1 MSAEYVLGVD
11 IGTTSVKVNLIDIS
25 TKKPIARQTKDTRA
39 DCPSELGPAAGNKQD
54 AARIASA
61 FHGCVSRLP
70 RDKLKLVTS
79 IGVCGQMHGVVLWK
93 QGSAWGYQG
102 ERLELSTQ
110 ASGAVSAV
118 YTWQDNRC
126 TPTFLASLP
135 HPESHLGLS
144 SGFGI
149 PTVFWMAKNKP
160 ERLEK
165 YDRAGTIM
173 DLIVAMLCQ
182 LEEPVM
188 SSQNAASWGYFN
200 SVTGEWNKQLLEDA
214 GFPVKFLP
222 HVIPAG
228 GVAGNLKQTWLGIP
242 AGTPVGA
249 ALGDLQ
255 CSVFAN
261 LLRPGLDAVINISTS
276 AQLGFVMPNDFQPEI
291 KSADEDISSVQYF
304 PYFDGQ
310 YLAVAASLNGG
321 NSLALF
327 VKILQQWAHELGF
340 SVPQDKVWQRILDL
354 GAANESTTLQI
365 NPTLLGERHSPEVRG
380 SASNID
386 PSNLSLGS
394 VTRSL
399 CQGIISNL
407 LLMMPRD
414 FLVSH
419 GVERI
424 LGVGSAMTRNAVLQ
438 SEVSKQYEL
447 PLEVL
452 SGGDAALGAGLSRL
466 LHI

>member
-110 ASGAVSAV
+110 ASGSVSAV

-126 TPTFLASLP
+126 TPAFLASLP
-135 HPESHLGLS
+135 HPDSHLGMS

-149 PTVFWMAKNKP
+149 PTLFWMARNKP

-165 YDRAGTIM
+165 YNRAGTIM

-182 LEEPVM
+182 LDEPVM
-188 SSQNAASWGYFN
+188 SVQNAASWGYFN
-200 SVTGEWNKQLLEDA
+200 CVSAQWNKELLQEA
-214 GFPVKFLP
+214 GFPVHFLP
-222 HVIPAG
+222 KVIPAG
-228 GVAGNLKQTWLGIP
+228 GVAGTLKQAWLGIP

-261 LLRPGLDAVINISTS
+261 LVRPGFDAVMNISTS
-276 AQLGFVMPNDFQPEI
+276 GQLGFVMQKEFQPEN
-291 KSADEDISSVQYF
+291 KLADESISSVQYF

-327 VKILQQWAHELGF
+327 VKILQQWAQELGF
-340 SVPQDKVWQRILDL
+340 SVPQDKVWTRILDL
-354 GAANESTTLQI
+354 GAAHESTTLEI
-365 NPTLLGERHSPEVRG
+365 TPTLLGERHNPEVRG
-380 SASNID
+380 TVSNID
-386 PSNLSLGS
+386 QSNLGLGC
-394 VTRSL
+394 VTRAL
-399 CQGIISNL
+399 CQGVIANL
-407 LLMMPRD
+407 LKMMPKE

-419 GVERI
+419 GVDRI
-424 LGVGSAMTRNAVLQ
+424 VGVGSALTRNPVLQ
-438 SEVSKQYEL
+438 SEVSKQYAL

-452 SGGDAALGAGLSRL
+452 TGGDAALGAGLSRL
-466 LHI
+466 LHV

>member
-70 RDKLKLVTS
+70 RDKLKLITS

-110 ASGAVSAV
+110 ASGSVSAV

-126 TPTFLASLP
+126 TPAFLASLP
-135 HPESHLGLS
+135 HPDSHLGMS

-149 PTVFWMAKNKP
+149 PTLFWMARNKP

-165 YDRAGTIM
+165 YNRAGTIM

-182 LEEPVM
+182 LDEPVM
-188 SSQNAASWGYFN
+188 SVQNAASWGYFN
-200 SVTGEWNKQLLEDA
+200 CVSAQWNKELLQEA
-214 GFPVKFLP
+214 GFPVHFLP
-222 HVIPAG
+222 KVIPAG
-228 GVAGNLKQTWLGIP
+228 GVAGTLKQAWLGIP

-261 LLRPGLDAVINISTS
+261 LVRPGFDAVMNISTS
-276 AQLGFVMPNDFQPEI
+276 GQLGFVMQKEFQLEN
-291 KSADEDISSVQYF
+291 K
-304 PYFDGQ
+304 
-310 YLAVAASLNGG
+310 LA
-321 NSLALF
+321 
-327 VKILQQWAHELGF
+327 
-340 SVPQDKVWQRILDL
+340 DKVWTRILDL
-354 GAANESTTLQI
+354 GAAHESTTLEI
-365 NPTLLGERHSPEVRG
+365 TPTLLGERHNPEVRG
-380 SASNID
+380 TVSNID
-386 PSNLSLGS
+386 QSNLGLGC
-394 VTRSL
+394 VTRAL
-399 CQGIISNL
+399 CQGIIANL
-407 LLMMPRD
+407 LKMMPKE

-419 GVERI
+419 GVDRI
-424 LGVGSAMTRNAVLQ
+424 VGVGSALTRNPVLQ
-438 SEVSKQYEL
+438 SEVSKQYAL

-452 SGGDAALGAGLSRL
+452 TGGDAALGAGLSRL
-466 LHI
+466 LHV